1 MSTLPAVNV
10 PEPETITPAPKTS
23 LEGKSPPKGGGLQ
36 LVLVSE
42 LEAEKAPPK
51 PKISRARQRLARATL
66 SVINQVIEKKDAEN
80 TDNDKKEEENTNN
93 NNEQANSELKVED
106 KKLGVTVSARNRK
119 KSAVGSAVIVKAQG
133 NEKKKA
139 EPKKKK
145 AMSLASVVG
154 MASFRKI
161 YMNRLLA
168 QANAEVTHRMHSPV
182 PEVDEDLEAMPQRP
196 RFIAT
201 LSPEAQFAALKGYED
216 MLVTNLQKSYPDKK
230 NTLYRVRTPSSKKV
244 TLPLEAIMPAK
255 PKNELLPPASSSLY
269 PPRPSSAMSN
279 SSQFS
284 DIAYT
289 ENSEVKRR
297 LSVRFQ
303 VGMDILDQMKTSQ
316 GYLITSPRIKQHEIE
331 PLPTYNQWIRK
342 WSKEFSLD
350 DPEKEG

>member
-1 MSTLPAVNV
+1 MSTLPAVNL
-10 PEPETITPAPKTS
+10 PEPETVTTAPKTP
-23 LEGKSPPKGGGLQ
+23 LEGKSSRKGGGLQ

-66 SVINQVIEKKDAEN
+66 SVLNQVIEKKDAEN
-80 TDNDKKEEENTNN
+80 AEDEKKEEENMNN
-93 NNEQANSELKVED
+93 NNEQMNNDLRVED
-106 KKLGVTVSARNRK
+106 KKLGVTVSGRSRK
-119 KSAVGSAVIVKAQG
+119 KSGVGSAMVVKTQG
-133 NEKKKA
+133 NEKKKV
-139 EPKKKK
+139 EPKKKRT
-145 AMSLASVVG
+145 MSLASVVG

-168 QANAEVTHRMHSPV
+168 QANADTPRVHSPV
-182 PEVDEDLEAMPQRP
+182 PEVDEDLEAMPSRP

-216 MLVTNLQKSYPDKK
+216 MLVTNLQKSYPDQK

-255 PKNELLPPASSSLY
+255 PKNELLPPATSSLY
-269 PPRPSSAMSN
+269 PPRPTSAMSN

-284 DIAYT
+284 DGAYS

-331 PLPTYNQWIRK
+331 PLPTYNRWIRK
-342 WSKEFSLD
+342 WSSEFSLN